1 METKIWGKSKINGQ
15 EILLTQHINDVL
27 EVFQYLGAKVSQP
40 EMKELIKIVI
50 EYHDAGKV
58 LPYFQ
63 RKTLKNEAYLPFDVY
78 TNIPHSIL
86 SALLV
91 NEMALKEQL
100 NKVFQ
105 GDQDKTEIYSKFVL
119 SAIAYHHWREGFYD
133 IVEGN
138 TDVFDHLAN
147 LVIENDKWS
156 QIEENLKAV
165 YSQVENGS
173 VELLINRKW
182 IVGLINGIRFADY
195 VIPPYLLYRMPK
207 WIETDSSQLKDWVL
221 LSGFTML
228 SDHFASYIE
237 GEPEKNISADKVEI
251 DGMNFDEIKNAI
263 DFELREKVKGYDP
276 SKIWQFQC
284 VDEFK
289 NDNAILLAPTGMGK
303 TEFSYLWSNGEK
315 FFYTLPLR
323 TAVNQIFDRTRK
335 VFGEDKAGILHSDA
349 DVYILGEGGESES
362 MRIYEL
368 AKNLSYPAIVS
379 TGDQFFPYG
388 LRPPGYEK
396 IFAKFSYSRLI
407 IDEVQAY
414 DPKAAAIT
422 VKFIEHVVQMGGKFL
437 LMTATIPSFIQ
448 KEIDR
453 RIYDAANKT
462 KNYKLLNLFEKD
474 IDLANFSKHRVHVRV
489 EDYKEDH
496 FSYSKELIQTIIN
509 KANENGGSRV
519 LVVLNTVKQAQA
531 VFYDL
536 QKVAKE
542 SVDIKLFHSRF
553 TQKHRKDKERELAQF
568 IGNKNESRADKC
580 SKILV
585 ATQVVEASLDLD
597 ADYLFTELAPW
608 DSLIQ
613 RMGRV
618 LREAHPKANN
628 LNEVIERR
636 YAQSDIPGNV
646 FVVVYNGKNKKGK
659 DVFESG
665 QGYVYNDDLLRIT
678 LRLIE
683 KGTITECDDNQI
695 KQLEKEKS
703 EYEKWLKKPKF
714 DFKKIEKIVLT
725 LTESDKNVLVKL
737 LFEMLPSDGRYLNN
751 FYNMLQILDAGF
763 MSERKSDAQK
773 VFREIN
779 DVNVISYHLREEFVQ
794 KLKEFKYEEKYAYSR
809 FKRDILSKYMIS
821 VQISKVKEYLTEL
834 NNVPYSIRI
843 NDEITDAKVLSKL
856 KNWLFGVYFADL
868 DYSENGGLIGV
879 KEIPSFEIF

>member
-703 EYEKWLKKPKF
+703 EYGKWLKKPKF